1 MGSTRALFASI
12 GVSVSLIAA
21 AALSLFT
28 VSVLIAFGGWSAG
41 LGESAPPAALVIA
54 GTATTASKNE
64 SKRHRPAP
72 VVLRA
77 RTQRPQRHAAAAPR
91 RVESGPA
98 RVAEAR
104 VVPHRAV
111 TSAPVTAPVQT
122 PPATTQ
128 PAPAP
133 KHTVPTADVVRRLG
147 DDLSSTAK
155 NTGKALNEVTAPL
168 SPPVGAAVQKVL
180 DAVAEV
186 LQRTTNGL
194 GGTLDKLAQ
203 KR

>member
-1 MGSTRALFASI
+1 MRSTRALFASI

-54 GTATTASKNE
+54 GTATTASKTA
-64 SKRHRPAP
+64 SKRRAAP
-72 VVLRA
+72 IVLRA
-77 RTQRPQRHAAAAPR
+77 RTQRPQRRAAQAPR
-91 RVESGPA
+91 RAKPKPA
-98 RVAEAR
+98 RAAEAR
-104 VVPHRAV
+104 VIRRPAV
-111 TSAPVTAPVQT
+111 SSAPVTAPFE
-122 PPATTQ
+122 PPPVAKQ

-133 KHTVPTADVVRRLG
+133 KQPAPTGDVVRRLG
-147 DDLSSTAK
+147 DGLSSTAK

-194 GGTLDKLAQ
+194 GGALDKLAQ

>member
-1 MGSTRALFASI
+1 MGTARALFASI

-21 AALSLFT
+21 AALSLFA

-41 LGESAPPAALVIA
+41 LGESASPGALVIA
-54 GTATTASKNE
+54 GTATTAPKNE
-64 SKRHRPAP
+64 SKRHRAAP

-77 RTQRPQRHAAAAPR
+77 RAQRPQRHAAPAPR
-91 RVESGPA
+91 RVEPRRA
-98 RVAEAR
+98 HVADAR
-104 VVPHRAV
+104 VVPRRAV
-111 TSAPVTAPVQT
+111 TSAPAAPVQAP
-122 PPATTQ
+122 PPATQ
-128 PAPAP
+128 PAPTP
-133 KHTVPTADVVRRLG
+133 KHTAPTADAVRRLG

-155 NTGKALNEVTAPL
+155 NTGKALNDVTAPL
-168 SPPVGAAVQKVL
+168 SPPVGAAVEKVL

>member
-21 AALSLFT
+21 AALSLLT

-41 LGESAPPAALVIA
+41 LGESAPPSALVIA

-64 SKRHRPAP
+64 SMRHRAAP

-77 RTQRPQRHAAAAPR
+77 RPQRHAAAAPAR
-91 RVESGPA
+91 GAPKTA

-104 VVPHRAV
+104 VVPRRAV
-111 TSAPVTAPVQT
+111 TSAPAAAPVQT

-133 KHTVPTADVVRRLG
+133 KHTVPTADAVRRLG
-147 DDLSSTAK
+147 DDLSSTVQ